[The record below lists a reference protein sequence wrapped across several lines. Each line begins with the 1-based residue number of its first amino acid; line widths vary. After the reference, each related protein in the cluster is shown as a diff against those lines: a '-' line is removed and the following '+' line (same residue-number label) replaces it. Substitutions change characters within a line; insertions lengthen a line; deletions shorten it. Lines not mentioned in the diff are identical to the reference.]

1 MIYALCAFA
10 AAETP
15 FSLAAGCRNKKT
27 AARLFRMATPILFGV
42 RGPAG
47 KTWTQKSGGA
57 FLHASYFVL
66 LLLKAEPILM
76 SLPIIMPELADRNA
90 SQIRLKP
97 VK

>member
-15 FSLAAGCRNKKT
+15 FSLTAGCRNKKT

-76 SLPIIMPELADRNA
+76 SPLSCPSWPTATRARPDGGEW
-90 SQIRLKP
+90 
-97 VK
+97 